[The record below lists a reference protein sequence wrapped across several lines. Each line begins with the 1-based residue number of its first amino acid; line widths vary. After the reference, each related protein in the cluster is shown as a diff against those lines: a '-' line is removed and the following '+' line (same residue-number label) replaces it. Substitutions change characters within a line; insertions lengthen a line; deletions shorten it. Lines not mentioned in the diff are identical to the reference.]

1 MSCSATTR
9 RCEVGARPRPRN
21 GSVEAMSRAALDKDP
36 RDVASMFDGVA
47 RKYDLTNTVLS
58 LGQDRYWRR
67 ATRSALR
74 IGPGQRSWTWPR
86 APPCPP

>member
-1 MSCSATTR
+1 
-9 RCEVGARPRPRN
+9 
-21 GSVEAMSRAALDKDP
+21 MSRAALDKDP

>member
-1 MSCSATTR
+1 
-9 RCEVGARPRPRN
+9 
-21 GSVEAMSRAALDKDP
+21 MSRAALDKDP

-67 ATRSALR
+67 ATGRRCGSGPAKRS
-74 IGPGQRSWTWPR
+74 
-86 APPCPP
+86 